1 MNPSYIRVKTS
12 SVIERVLAF
21 ICFAFNFYQKIILD
35 VFDVA
40 NSLKV
45 ECAFKIL
52 SVAKFGGSL
61 LDAEGK
67 GIPKI
72 VKRIKELRTKDGCGP
87 IVVFSAPMGI
97 TDSLIR
103 IGESYAQ
110 ACALPLDGVFEV
122 YERLAKTHV
131 KDKWLKQAQTELE
144 KYRSLTQASLDLV
157 NKRFS
162 GNIKAKTITLGGE
175 LAMSSLMGLILK
187 SYGVDSCS
195 LSKEEW
201 PIVTDDNFEDAT
213 PMYEASRKRLHT
225 LVQPVEEGKVVCLAG
240 FFGSTM
246 DGLETILGRGG
257 SDLTA
262 VFVSCLLKDVYHSKA
277 LLYKDVPVQSA
288 DPKVV
293 KGQKTEHVK
302 ALTYNEAHKASMMGM
317 KIVMSPAIAV
327 ARKFNQPLTVVP
339 IDKPEM
345 YSVIEA
351 QTSGGEVVKCL
362 TGKSGCAILSMND
375 EKSRSL
381 EDALRIWE
389 RRNDFM
395 DLGAET
401 METGERIRDFLFL
414 DSDFLK
420 KNIEKLKGFDED
432 MKVDFGLG
440 VVTLIGDR
448 MKDSPGVASLAISA
462 ISGINIKRGIFA
474 PHTSQIIL
482 VVQEKNVN
490 VTVAAIHSKKKDFN
504 KPQNWPMGFQ
514 STA

>member
-1 MNPSYIRVKTS
+1 
-12 SVIERVLAF
+12 
-21 ICFAFNFYQKIILD
+21 
-35 VFDVA
+35 
-40 NSLKV
+40 V
-45 ECAFKIL
+45 ECAFKTV

-61 LDAEGK
+61 LDVEGK

-72 VKRIKELRTKDGCGP
+72 VKRIAEIREKDDCGP
-87 IVVFSAPMGI
+87 VTVFSAPMGC
-97 TDSLIR
+97 TDALIR

-110 ACALPLDGVFEV
+110 ACKLPLDPVFEV
-122 YERLAKTHV
+122 YEHLAKLYIRG
-131 KDKWLKQAQTELE
+131 KWLKQFQDELANY
-144 KYRSLTQASLDLV
+144 KVLTQTTLDVV

-162 GNIKAKTITLGGE
+162 GNIKARTLTLGGE
-175 LAMSSLMGLILK
+175 LAMSMLMDYILK
-187 SYGVDSCS
+187 SNGLDSCWVS
-195 LSKEEW
+195 MEDW
-201 PIVTDDNFEDAT
+201 PIVTDDNFEDAL
-213 PMYEASRKRLHT
+213 PNYELSKKRLHT
-225 LVQPVEEGKVVCLAG
+225 LIEPIEEGNLVSLAG
-240 FFGSTM
+240 FLGVTA
-246 DGLETILGRGG
+246 DGLETVLGRGG

-262 VFVSCLLKDVYHSKA
+262 VFTSCLLKDVYSTKT

-293 KGQKTEHVK
+293 QGQKTEHVNS
-302 ALTYNEAHKASMMGM
+302 LTYNEAHKASMMGM
-317 KIVMSPAIAV
+317 KIVQSPAIAM
-327 ARKFNQPLTVVP
+327 ARRFGQPLMVVP
-339 IDKPEM
+339 IDEPQM

-351 QTSGGEVVKCL
+351 EANGGEVVKCL

-381 EDALRIWE
+381 EDSLRIWE

-420 KNIEKLKGFDED
+420 KNEEKLKGFDEN
-432 MKVDFGLG
+432 MKVDYGLG

-482 VVQEKNVN
+482 VVEEKNVN
-490 VTVAAIHSKKKDFN
+490 ATVAAIHLKKLELN
-504 KPQNWPMGFQ
+504 KTSNWPMGF
-514 STA
+514 

>member
-1 MNPSYIRVKTS
+1 
-12 SVIERVLAF
+12 
-21 ICFAFNFYQKIILD
+21 
-35 VFDVA
+35 
-40 NSLKV
+40 V
-45 ECAFKIL
+45 ECALKTL

-61 LDAEGK
+61 LDVEGK
-67 GIPKI
+67 GLPKI
-72 VKRIKELRTKDGCGP
+72 VKRIKEINQKNGFGP
-87 IVVFSAPMGI
+87 IVVFSAPTGC
-97 TDSLIR
+97 TDALIK

-110 ACALPLDGVFEV
+110 ACSLPLDPIFEV
-122 YERLAKTHV
+122 YEGLAKAYV
-131 KDKWLKQAQTELE
+131 KGKWLKPAEDELANY
-144 KYRSLTQASLDLV
+144 KALTLATLESI

-162 GNIKAKTITLGGE
+162 GNIKARILTLGGE
-175 LAMSSLMGLILK
+175 LAMSTLADYILRSNGL
-187 SYGVDSCS
+187 DSCS
-195 LSKEEW
+195 VSLEDW
-201 PIVTDDNFEDAT
+201 PIVTDDNFEDAM
-213 PMYEASRKRLHT
+213 PSYELSKKRIHT
-225 LVQPVEEGKVVCLAG
+225 LIEPLEDGKTVCLAG
-240 FFGSTM
+240 FLGVTA

-262 VFVSCLLKDVYHSKA
+262 VFVSCLLKDLYNTET

-293 KGQKTEHVK
+293 RGQKTKHVL

-317 KIVMSPAIAV
+317 KIVQSPAIAI
-327 ARKFNQPLTVVP
+327 ARRFMQPLKIVP
-339 IDKPEM
+339 IDEPKM

-351 QTSGGEVVKCL
+351 ESRDGEIVKCL
-362 TGKSGCAILSMND
+362 TGKSRCAILSMND

-381 EDALRIWE
+381 EDSLRIWE

-401 METGERIRDFLFL
+401 METGEQIRDFLFL

-420 KNIEKLKGFDED
+420 KNEEKLKGFDEN
-432 MKVDFGLG
+432 MKIEYGLG

-482 VVQEKNVN
+482 VVEEENIN
-490 VTVAAIHSKKKDFN
+490 ATVAAIHLKKQEMN
-504 KPQNWPMGFQ
+504 NRE
-514 STA
+514 S

>member
-1 MNPSYIRVKTS
+1 M
-12 SVIERVLAF
+12 
-21 ICFAFNFYQKIILD
+21 
-35 VFDVA
+35 
-40 NSLKV
+40 
-45 ECAFKIL
+45 ECAFKTL

-61 LDAEGK
+61 LDAEGR

-72 VKRIKELRTKDGCGP
+72 IKRIKELKEKDAMGP
-87 IVVFSAPMGI
+87 IAVFSAPMGI
-97 TDSLIR
+97 TDALIR

-110 ACALPLDGVFEV
+110 ASPLPLEPVFEI
-122 YERLAKTHV
+122 YEKLAKQCL
-131 KDKWLKQAQTELE
+131 KGKLLKQAQEELANYKE
-144 KYRSLTQASLDLV
+144 LTQTTLDGV

-162 GNIKAKTITLGGE
+162 GNVKARTLTIGGE
-175 LAMSSLMGLILK
+175 LAMSTLMGYILQ
-187 SYGVDSCS
+187 SNDVDAYC
-195 LSKEEW
+195 LSMEDW
-201 PIVTDDNFEDAT
+201 PIVTDDNFEDGM
-213 PMYEASRKRLHT
+213 PNYEESKKRIHVLIEP
-225 LVQPVEEGKVVCLAG
+225 LEDKKVVSLAG
-240 FFGSTM
+240 FLGVTA

-262 VFVSCLLKDVYHSKA
+262 VFASVLLKDVYSTKT

-302 ALTYNEAHKASMMGM
+302 ALTYNEAHKASLMGM
-317 KIVMSPAIAV
+317 KIVQSPAIAV
-327 ARKFNQPLTVVP
+327 ARRYNQSLTVVP
-339 IDKPEM
+339 IDQPNM

-351 QTSGGEVVKCL
+351 QTAGGEVVKCL
-362 TGKSGCAILSMND
+362 TGKSGCAILTMND
-375 EKSRSL
+375 EKSHSF

-389 RRNDFM
+389 RRNDFL

-420 KNIEKLKGFDED
+420 KNEEKLKGFDEN
-432 MKVDFGLG
+432 MKVQYGLG

-448 MKDSPGVASLAISA
+448 MKDSPGVASMAISA

-482 VVQEKNVN
+482 VVEDKNVN
-490 VTVAAIHSKKKDFN
+490 LTVAAIHQKKLELGKT
-504 KPQNWPMGFQ
+504 PNWPM
-514 STA
+514 SL

>member
-1 MNPSYIRVKTS
+1 
-12 SVIERVLAF
+12 
-21 ICFAFNFYQKIILD
+21 
-35 VFDVA
+35 
-40 NSLKV
+40 V
-45 ECAFKIL
+45 ECAFKAL

-72 VKRIKELRTKDGCGP
+72 IKRIKETNEKDRFGP
-87 IVVFSAPMGI
+87 IVVFSAPTGC
-97 TDSLIR
+97 TNALLG

-110 ACALPLDGVFEV
+110 STPLPLEPVFEV
-122 YERLAKTHV
+122 YRRIAKTHI
-131 KDKWLKQAQTELE
+131 KGKWQKQAVNELANYKALTEA
-144 KYRSLTQASLDLV
+144 TLDSV

-162 GNIKAKTITLGGE
+162 GNIKARILTLGGE
-175 LAMSSLMGLILK
+175 LAMSTLGEYILK
-187 SYGVDSCS
+187 SHGLESCRVS
-195 LSKEEW
+195 LQEW
-201 PIVTDDNFEDAT
+201 PIVTDDNFEDAM
-213 PMYEASRKRLHT
+213 PNYELSKKRIHT
-225 LVQPVEEGKVVCLAG
+225 LIEPLEDGKIVSLAG
-240 FFGSTM
+240 FLGVTA

-262 VFVSCLLKDVYHSKA
+262 VFTSCLLKDLYNTET

-293 KGQKTEHVK
+293 RGQKTEHVK

-317 KIVMSPAIAV
+317 KIVQSPAIAM
-327 ARKFNQPLTVVP
+327 ARRFMQPLMVVP
-339 IDKPEM
+339 IDESEM
-345 YSVIEA
+345 YSVIESE
-351 QTSGGEVVKCL
+351 TSGGEIVKCL

-381 EDALRIWE
+381 EDSLRIWE

-420 KNIEKLKGFDED
+420 KNEEKLKGFDEN
-432 MKVDFGLG
+432 MKVEYGLG

-482 VVQEKNVN
+482 VVEEKNVN
-490 VTVAAIHSKKKDFN
+490 ATVVAIHLKKQEMN
-504 KPQNWPMGFQ
+504 KIL
-514 STA
+514 